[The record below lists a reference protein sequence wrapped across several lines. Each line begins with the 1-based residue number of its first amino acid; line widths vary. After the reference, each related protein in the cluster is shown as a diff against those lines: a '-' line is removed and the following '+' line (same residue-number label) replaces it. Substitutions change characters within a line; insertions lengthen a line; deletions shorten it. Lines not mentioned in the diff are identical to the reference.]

1 MKETPIILPLKKL
14 GIFIVPIITLIMLA
28 AVLAA
33 CAVSEQTWSD
43 IKYTRP
49 EGEQDIRRL
58 VGLPSIN
65 AGGNYKATRNPLL
78 EIFCTSLYDMPNGH
92 DYIYPATSYVDTPLR
107 DPEYLKTVPE
117 FNMSAVRV
125 QR

>member
-1 MKETPIILPLKKL
+1 MFIIPV
-14 GIFIVPIITLIMLA
+14 IALIMLIS
-28 AVLAA
+28 VLAS
-33 CAVSEQTWSD
+33 CAVSEQTWRD
-43 IKYTRP
+43 LKYTRQ
-49 EGEQDIRRL
+49 EGEYDIRRL
-58 VGLPSIN
+58 IGLPSIN

-78 EIFCTSLYDMPNGH
+78 ELFCTSLYDVPNGH

-107 DPEYLKTVPE
+107 DPEYFKTVPE